1 MCELSELRFGQTAEW
16 DDIRFGS
23 RMTGTVEY
31 VSSSTGWVTVKL
43 KGASPPGPPHSD
55 MSGGLVTDRV
65 THTTLRAAQLTPRD

>member
-1 MCELSELRFGQTAEW
+1 MCELSELRFGQTTEW

-31 VSSSTGWVTVKL
+31 VSRSTGWVTVKL
-43 KGASPPGPPHSD
+43 KGASAPGPRSD